1 MELNREYWTDRYLKG
16 ETGWDIGYA
25 SPALIAYMEDKPRHV
40 SILIPGAGNAYE
52 AQKLWE
58 MGFHDI
64 TVADISEIPL
74 LNLKKRIPEFPEKH
88 LRHEDFFNLSG
99 NYDFILEQTFFCA
112 LNPDL
117 REAYAEKMAGLL
129 NPKGELA
136 GLLFD
141 APMNTDYPPYG
152 GTARE
157 YRQVLGKYL
166 QVLHMATCHQ
176 SIPPRAGKEV
186 FFRATSLL

>member
-1 MELNREYWTDRYLKG
+1 MELNRQYWTDRYLKG

-25 SPALIAYMEDKPRHV
+25 SPALIAYMEDKSRDA

-52 AQKLWE
+52 AEKLWE
-58 MGFHDI
+58 MGFHNI
-64 TVADISEIPL
+64 TVVDISEIPL
-74 LNLKKRIPEFPEKH
+74 RNLKKRIPDFPEEQ
-88 LRHEDFFNLSG
+88 LLHEDFFNLSG
-99 NYDFILEQTFFCA
+99 KYDFILEQTFFCA
-112 LNPDL
+112 LNPEL
-117 REAYAEKMAGLL
+117 REAYTKKMADLL

-141 APMNTDYPPYG
+141 APMNTDKPPFG
-152 GTARE
+152 GTANE
-157 YRQVLGKYL
+157 YRQVLGKH
-166 QVLHMATCHQ
+166 LHVGHMEKCEQ

>member
-1 MELNREYWTDRYLKG
+1 MELNREYWTHRYLKG
-16 ETGWDIGYA
+16 ETGWDIGDA
-25 SPALIAYMEDKPRHV
+25 SPALITYMEDKPRHASV
-40 SILIPGAGNAYE
+40 LIPGAGNAYE

-64 TVADISEIPL
+64 TVVDISEIPL
-74 LNLKKRIPEFPEKH
+74 LNLKKRIPEFPKGQ
-88 LRHEDFFNLSG
+88 LLHEDFFNHSG

-117 REAYAEKMAGLL
+117 REAYAAKMAGLL

-141 APMNTDYPPYG
+141 APMNTDKPPFG
-152 GTARE
+152 GTETE
-157 YRQVLGKYL
+157 YRQVLGKHL
-166 QVLHMATCHQ
+166 QILHMEKCKQ
-176 SIPPRAGKEV
+176 SIAPRAGKEV
-186 FFRATSLL
+186 FFRATLLL